1 MTTLPLCYLGDLQQ
15 YNKYRLTQI
24 TDLSPSGESI
34 LIFYF
39 SFTYISLLI
48 VSVVEVQGSI

>member
-1 MTTLPLCYLGDLQQ
+1 MEKKILPMTTLPLCYLGDLQQ

-48 VSVVEVQGSI
+48 VV